1 MGIIS
6 SCCSHDASV
15 EAEENKSTMK
25 KEPSPTKADA
35 TEMAVAPA
43 ASREKER
50 MMEKSA
56 KVTASGS
63 EYEITLDR
71 STGKRLGIDVDHKD
85 GKTLLIECI
94 NEGLVKDWNDT
105 APDETKVQINDR
117 ITEAGLKLLCLECI
131 FLSIRTLRA
140 MVDEPRHGEAWALV
154 VAADPVGA
162 ELSAAVLHA
171 GLRAEVVAPAT
182 ALSCIGRLPG
192 RLAVVLAQSPEKD
205 FLRCLRRGHGQ
216 VFTIAMDEAFA
227 HCPASRLDAFDAG
240 ARMVTSSVAAV
251 KEALTKVS
259 AVFSSAGP
267 FACTACGLS
276 PLSEN
281 ALHLHMHFH
290 HAVDAVSEDSCPI
303 CAERPSNLAV
313 HLHNSHGPP
322 AEREP
327 PRAPY
332 ATFAWCVCRRLDGR
346 FLLVNEPSGIAGG
359 RPNFWLPAG
368 RVDRGES
375 LQEACRREALEEAGI
390 SVRVTG
396 LLRLMVDSHHTL
408 RAVFLAEPE
417 DDAHAEPKSVPD
429 WESVGAMWA
438 EVADIQKLKESDFR
452 HPDPQELYPKVASG
466 SLKPQPVDTKE
477 FVALEALIRRLTAG
491 DRKAL
496 RELDGVWRSVQA
508 AYPTAV
514 FTRA

>member
-117 ITEAGLKLLCLECI
+117 ITEVWRCLECI
-131 FLSIRTLRA
+131 FLGIKTLRA

-251 KEALTKVS
+251 KEALAKVS

-303 CAERPSNLAV
+303 CAERPPNLAV

-452 HPDPQELYPKVASG
+452 NPDPQELYPKVASG